1 MKLMKKIILASSSKH
16 RKKLLNQLKIKFS
29 TISPDIDESRKR
41 NESVDEYVKRLS
53 IEKARKVA
61 DKNKN
66 AIVIGSDEVAVVDKK
81 ILGKPLKKVN
91 AVKQLKM
98 ISNKSVI
105 FKTGLCVIDTQT
117 NKQYSSVTNYKIKV
131 KKLTNNEIL
140 SYIGK
145 EDILNCAGS
154 IKLEGLAIAIVEKAY
169 GNDPTSVIGLP
180 LIKLRIYLSKMGIDI
195 L

>member
-105 FKTGLCVIDTQT
+105 FKTGLCVINTQT

-180 LIKLRIYLSKMGIDI
+180 LIKLRVYLSKMGVDI

>member
-1 MKLMKKIILASSSKH
+1 MKKIILASSSKH

-61 DKNKN
+61 DENKN

-180 LIKLRIYLSKMGIDI
+180 LIKLRVYLSKMGVDI

>member
-61 DKNKN
+61 DENKN

-81 ILGKPLKKVN
+81 ILGKPLKKVS

-180 LIKLRIYLSKMGIDI
+180 LIKLRVYLSKMGVDI

>member
-61 DKNKN
+61 SENKN

-154 IKLEGLAIAIVEKAY
+154 IKLGGLAIAIVEKAY

-180 LIKLRIYLSKMGIDI
+180 LIKLRVYLSKMGVDI

>member
-61 DKNKN
+61 SENKN

-131 KKLTNNEIL
+131 KKLTNKIIEKIIAEFNEPENMDKIKISL
-140 SYIGK
+140 SGPTNPSSLF
-145 EDILNCAGS
+145 DN
-154 IKLEGLAIAIVEKAY
+154 AI
-169 GNDPTSVIGLP
+169 
-180 LIKLRIYLSKMGIDI
+180 
-195 L
+195 

>member
-1 MKLMKKIILASSSKH
+1 MKKIILASSSKH

-61 DKNKN
+61 DENKN

-140 SYIGK
+140 SYIDK

-180 LIKLRIYLSKMGIDI
+180 LIKLRVYLSKMGVDI

>member
-180 LIKLRIYLSKMGIDI
+180 LIKLRVYLSKMGIDI

>member
-1 MKLMKKIILASSSKH
+1 MKKIILASSSKH

-61 DKNKN
+61 DENKN

-131 KKLTNNEIL
+131 KKLANNEIL